1 MWKYWITGV
10 VSAMVIA
17 LGFVGN
23 LTAIFIL
30 RKPKMSTAF
39 NQLLIVLCVFDTIF
53 LVMNI
58 PTTELA
64 FQSRKY
70 PLILLFFLRHPN
82 TALEKNVVQTL
93 SYQISFRIINVSH
106 IHRNLQISAL
116 TFPFNMMPIYHYA
129 RKKSHLPI
137 FVQKESF

>member
-1 MWKYWITGV
+1 MCYCVFYLQHLFLWKYWITGV

-53 LVMNI
+53 LLMNI

-70 PLILLFFLRHPN
+70 PIIFHFCIAFKYRKYRSTKTFTSDFIRDNKCFFYSKKLANIR
-82 TALEKNVVQTL
+82 A
-93 SYQISFRIINVSH
+93 
-106 IHRNLQISAL
+106 
-116 TFPFNMMPIYHYA
+116 FP
-129 RKKSHLPI
+129 
-137 FVQKESF
+137 

>member
-1 MWKYWITGV
+1 MFPLVLSDSVHFSLILQSILETRVGNVRYFYLQHLFVWKYWITGV

-70 PLILLFFLRHPN
+70 PLIFHFFPAASKYRFR
-82 TALEKNVVQTL
+82 EKRSTNSFVSDFIPDNKCF
-93 SYQISFRIINVSH
+93 SYS
-106 IHRNLQISAL
+106 
-116 TFPFNMMPIYHYA
+116 
-129 RKKSHLPI
+129 
-137 FVQKESF
+137 

>member
-1 MWKYWITGV
+1 
-10 VSAMVIA
+10 MVIA

-70 PLILLFFLRHPN
+70 PLIFHFFLRHPN
-82 TALEKNVVQTL
+82 TALEKNVAQTL
-93 SYQISFRIINVSH
+93 SYQISFRIINVPL
-106 IHRNLQISAL
+106 IHRNLQIYAL

-129 RKKSHLPI
+129 RKKKSHLPI
-137 FVQKESF
+137 FVQKESFEDT

>member
-1 MWKYWITGV
+1 MFPLVLSDSVHFSLILQSILETRVGNVRYFYLQHLFVWKYWITGV

-70 PLILLFFLRHPN
+70 PLLLHVFLRHPN
-82 TALEKNVVQTL
+82 IALEKTQHKL
-93 SYQISFRIINVSH
+93 LH
-106 IHRNLQISAL
+106 IRFHSG
-116 TFPFNMMPIYHYA
+116 
-129 RKKSHLPI
+129 
-137 FVQKESF
+137 